1 MLSKVDALTVLR
13 VCGNSGG
20 GLVIGLWNLGS
31 GKVEGEMER
40 DMLRWLTL
48 IHCFN
53 RVYDILIT
61 SVN

>member
-1 MLSKVDALTVLR
+1 M
-13 VCGNSGG
+13 
-20 GLVIGLWNLGS
+20 IGLWNLGS

-40 DMLRWLTL
+40 DMLRWLNL

-53 RVYDILIT
+53 LVYDILIT